1 MPTAKK
7 HFAAILGTIGNIAA
21 MSATLLIG
29 LEEYLLMTNEQYER
43 EWRYRIAI
51 SVAVAMLKKGLLKE
65 DEYRIINDQ
74 MIEKYRP
81 VFGGLAR

>member
-1 MPTAKK
+1 
-7 HFAAILGTIGNIAA
+7 
-21 MSATLLIG
+21 
-29 LEEYLLMTNEQYER
+29 MTNEQYER
-43 EWRYRIAI
+43 ERRYRIAI